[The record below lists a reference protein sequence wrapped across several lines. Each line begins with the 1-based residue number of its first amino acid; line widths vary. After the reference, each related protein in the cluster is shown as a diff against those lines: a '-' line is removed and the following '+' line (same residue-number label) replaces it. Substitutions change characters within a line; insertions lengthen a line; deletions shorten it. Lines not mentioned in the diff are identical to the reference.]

1 MQEKLVIVVRGGMI
15 ESVFSKNPNQ
25 FDVEILELDVQ
36 NEEELRVNEDRLT
49 TIEQY
54 LAKQEV

>member
-15 ESVFSKNPNQ
+15 ESVFAKNPNQ
-25 FDVEILELDVQ
+25 FDVEILDLDVQ
-36 NEEELRVNEDRLT
+36 DEEELRVNEDRLT

-54 LAKQEV
+54 LARQEA

>member
-1 MQEKLVIVVRGGMI
+1 MQEKLVIVVRGGTV
-15 ESVFSKNPNQ
+15 ESVFSKYPNQ
-25 FDVEILELDVQ
+25 FDVEILDLDVQ
-36 NEEELRVNEDRLT
+36 DEDELRVNEDRLT

>member
-1 MQEKLVIVVRGGMI
+1 MQEKLVIVVRGGI
-15 ESVFSKNPNQ
+15 VESVFSKYPNQ
-25 FDVEILELDVQ
+25 FDVEILDLDVQ
-36 NEEELRVNEDRLT
+36 DEDELRVNEDRLT

>member
-25 FDVEILELDVQ
+25 FDVEILDFDVQ
-36 NEEELRVNEDRLT
+36 DEDELRVNEDRLT

>member
-15 ESVFSKNPNQ
+15 ESVFSKDPNQ
-25 FDVEILELDVQ
+25 FDVEILDLDVQ
-36 NEEELRVNEDRLT
+36 DEEEFRANEDRLT

-54 LAKQEV
+54 FAKQEV

>member
-15 ESVFSKNPNQ
+15 DSVFSKYTNQ
-25 FDVEILELDVQ
+25 FDVEILDLDVQ
-36 NEEELRVNEDRLT
+36 DEDELRVNEDRLA

>member
-1 MQEKLVIVVRGGMI
+1 MQEKIVIVVHGGMV
-15 ESVFSKNPNQ
+15 ESVFAEKPKQ
-25 FDVEILELDVQ
+25 FDVEILVLDVQ
-36 NEEELRVNEDRLT
+36 DEEEFRVNEDRLT

>member
-15 ESVFSKNPNQ
+15 ESVFAKNPNQ
-25 FDVEILELDVQ
+25 FDVEILDFDVQ
-36 NEEELRVNEDRLT
+36 DEDELRVNEDRLT

-54 LAKQEV
+54 LSKQEV

>member
-15 ESVFSKNPNQ
+15 ESVFAKNPNQ
-25 FDVEILELDVQ
+25 FDVEILDFDVQ
-36 NEEELRVNEDRLT
+36 DEDELRKNEDRLT

>member
-15 ESVFSKNPNQ
+15 ENVFAKNPNQ
-25 FDVEILELDVQ
+25 FDVEILDLDVQ
-36 NEEELRVNEDRLT
+36 DEEELRVNEDRLT

>member
-1 MQEKLVIVVRGGMI
+1 MQEKLVIVVHGGMI
-15 ESVFSKNPNQ
+15 ENVFAKNPNQ
-25 FDVEILELDVQ
+25 FDVEILDLDVQ
-36 NEEELRVNEDRLT
+36 DEEELRVNEDRLT

>member
-15 ESVFSKNPNQ
+15 ESVFAKNPNQ
-25 FDVEILELDVQ
+25 FDVEILDLDVQ
-36 NEEELRVNEDRLT
+36 DEDELRKNEDRLT

>member
-15 ESVFSKNPNQ
+15 ENVFAKYPNQ
-25 FDVEILELDVQ
+25 FDVEILDLDVQ
-36 NEEELRVNEDRLT
+36 DEDELRVNEDRLT

>member
-15 ESVFSKNPNQ
+15 ESVFAKNPNQ
-25 FDVEILELDVQ
+25 FDVEILDLDVQ
-36 NEEELRVNEDRLT
+36 DEDELRVNEDRLT

-54 LAKQEV
+54 LARQEV